1 MRPMAKEQPSN
12 AGCPLQNC
20 DFKNTNGNWTC
31 CQCGSPN
38 TTGWCGGMLPSPRW
52 ERNALTNKWH
62 TCSRLCSRKLQEEEK
77 RFQMTDGKEIQGE
90 TQSAPGD
97 GRDFGKILN
106 RAMNRASGRLIALLQ
121 EELERL
127 SSENELIEDI
137 EETDEA
143 LSNLN
148 LDNRKSGCRL

>member
-1 MRPMAKEQPSN
+1 MN
-12 AGCPLQNC
+12 
-20 DFKNTNGNWTC
+20 
-31 CQCGSPN
+31 SPPPPD
-38 TTGWCGGMLPSPRW
+38 L
-52 ERNALTNKWH
+52 
-62 TCSRLCSRKLQEEEK
+62 RLLD
-77 RFQMTDGKEIQGE
+77 MTDGKEIQGE

-97 GRDFGKILN
+97 GRDFGEILN

-148 LDNRKSGCRL
+148 PDNRKSGCRL